1 MNRIPQEH
9 LVCGALHEKEVLG
22 YLEIRL
28 NCGSSYRP
36 FWHISPLRFTRHIE
50 CLSNINKEV
59 FFNAHVWPSPLNY
72 PLLILYMKVVCFT
85 EKCKG
90 PALLCFVVSCKMQF
104 KEAGLVSWSIYRKDC
119 IILPGFPRG
128 WQKLAF
134 PELASSRA
142 SVLLLW
148 GVRPSVLSSWGRA
161 SV

>member
-59 FFNAHVWPSPLNY
+59 FLTLMFDPLHLTI
-72 PLLILYMKVVCFT
+72 PFS
-85 EKCKG
+85 
-90 PALLCFVVSCKMQF
+90 F
-104 KEAGLVSWSIYRKDC
+104 C
-119 IILPGFPRG
+119 I
-128 WQKLAF
+128 
-134 PELASSRA
+134 
-142 SVLLLW
+142 
-148 GVRPSVLSSWGRA
+148 
-161 SV
+161 